1 MSNPAE
7 LSTFWTFLDNITN
20 NLKSQRLAD
29 VFRFISFYPFETY
42 GPHKHLRLE
51 INHVKKGNCMM
62 HLDNESINFVEG
74 DTMIILSN
82 VNHVFEAGSG
92 GTTLMQLEF
101 LPEIFS
107 GFDLNFPGC
116 IDGIGLG
123 SISPFS
129 EENKLIKIVNNIGI
143 MRVVQRIV
151 NELEGKNSYYQYLV
165 VMYYAELLVLIYR
178 YMSENYLPICQ
189 NDALKR
195 AISFIRFNYHKDI
208 SINDV
213 AIQADISERYLRSLF
228 SQYLNISPLDYLNQ
242 IRINKSIELLRNTE
256 LSVKEICF
264 QCGFQSPQY
273 FSRIFKQQTGISPR
287 EVAK

>member
-7 LSTFWTFLDNITN
+7 LPTFWTFLDNITN

-178 YMSENYLPICQ
+178 YMSENYLLICQ

>member
-7 LSTFWTFLDNITN
+7 LPTFWAFLDNITN

>member
-7 LSTFWTFLDNITN
+7 LPTFWAFLDNITN

-178 YMSENYLPICQ
+178 YMSENFLPICQ

>member
-7 LSTFWTFLDNITN
+7 LPTFWTFLDNITN

-273 FSRIFKQQTGISPR
+273 FSRIFKQQTGVSPR

>member
-7 LSTFWTFLDNITN
+7 LPTFWTFLDNITN

-107 GFDLNFPGC
+107 GFDLNFSGC

>member
-7 LSTFWTFLDNITN
+7 LPTFWTFLDNITN

-228 SQYLNISPLDYLNQ
+228 PNI
-242 IRINKSIELLRNTE
+242 
-256 LSVKEICF
+256 
-264 QCGFQSPQY
+264 
-273 FSRIFKQQTGISPR
+273 
-287 EVAK
+287 

>member
-7 LSTFWTFLDNITN
+7 LPTFWTFLDNITN

-178 YMSENYLPICQ
+178 YMSENYLPVCQ

>member
-7 LSTFWTFLDNITN
+7 LPTFWTFLDNITN

-208 SINDV
+208 CINDV

>member
-7 LSTFWTFLDNITN
+7 LPTFWTFLDNITN

-165 VMYYAELLVLIYR
+165 VMYYVELLVLIYR

>member
-7 LSTFWTFLDNITN
+7 LPTFWTFLDNITN

-29 VFRFISFYPFETY
+29 VFCFISFYPFETY

>member
-7 LSTFWTFLDNITN
+7 LPTFWTFLDNITN
-20 NLKSQRLAD
+20 NLQIQSLAD

>member
-1 MSNPAE
+1 
-7 LSTFWTFLDNITN
+7 
-20 NLKSQRLAD
+20 
-29 VFRFISFYPFETY
+29 
-42 GPHKHLRLE
+42 
-51 INHVKKGNCMM
+51 M

>member
-7 LSTFWTFLDNITN
+7 LPTFWTFLDNITN

-116 IDGIGLG
+116 IDGIGLA

-151 NELEGKNSYYQYLV
+151 NEQEGKNSYYQYLV

-256 LSVKEICF
+256 LSVKEVCF

>member
-7 LSTFWTFLDNITN
+7 LPTFWTFLDNITN

-273 FSRIFKQQTGISPR
+273 FSRLFKQQTGISPR

>member
-7 LSTFWTFLDNITN
+7 LPTFWTFLDNITN

-92 GTTLMQLEF
+92 GATLMQLEF

>member
-7 LSTFWTFLDNITN
+7 LPTFWIFLDNITN

-51 INHVKKGNCMM
+51 INHVKKGNCMI

-116 IDGIGLG
+116 IDGIGLD

-143 MRVVQRIV
+143 MRVIQRIV

-189 NDALKR
+189 NDVLKR

-228 SQYLNISPLDYLNQ
+228 SQYLNISPLNYLNQ

>member
-7 LSTFWTFLDNITN
+7 LPTFWTFLDNITN

-151 NELEGKNSYYQYLV
+151 NELEEKNSYYQYLV

>member
-7 LSTFWTFLDNITN
+7 LPTFWTFLDNITN

-107 GFDLNFPGC
+107 GFDLNLPGC

-151 NELEGKNSYYQYLV
+151 NELEGRNSYYQYLV

>member
-7 LSTFWTFLDNITN
+7 LPTFWTFLDNITN
-20 NLKSQRLAD
+20 NLKSQSLAD

>member
-7 LSTFWTFLDNITN
+7 LPTFWTFLDNITN

-116 IDGIGLG
+116 IDGIGLA

>member
-7 LSTFWTFLDNITN
+7 LPTFWTFLDNITN

-151 NELEGKNSYYQYLV
+151 NELEGRNSYYQYLV